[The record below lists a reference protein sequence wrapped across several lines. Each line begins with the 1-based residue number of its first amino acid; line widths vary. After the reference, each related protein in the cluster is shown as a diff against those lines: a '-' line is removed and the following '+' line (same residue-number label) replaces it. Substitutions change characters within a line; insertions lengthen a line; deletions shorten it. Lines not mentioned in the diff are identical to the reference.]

1 MAISLRTAEEKRR
14 EEEKVFLFG
23 SHHNEMFYQCR
34 VESSAENRHLLERYE
49 RFPRSRHLHS
59 IPSIVECLKATRS
72 FPSRLH
78 FIYERMAKE
87 LFVLQSTER
96 DKINNIFIYIVVL
109 FSCKVYLQM
118 TSLGSE
124 TGEVKLNESF
134 LKAFVSPKFN

>member
-1 MAISLRTAEEKRR
+1 
-14 EEEKVFLFG
+14 
-23 SHHNEMFYQCR
+23 
-34 VESSAENRHLLERYE
+34 
-49 RFPRSRHLHS
+49 
-59 IPSIVECLKATRS
+59 
-72 FPSRLH
+72 
-78 FIYERMAKE
+78 MAKE